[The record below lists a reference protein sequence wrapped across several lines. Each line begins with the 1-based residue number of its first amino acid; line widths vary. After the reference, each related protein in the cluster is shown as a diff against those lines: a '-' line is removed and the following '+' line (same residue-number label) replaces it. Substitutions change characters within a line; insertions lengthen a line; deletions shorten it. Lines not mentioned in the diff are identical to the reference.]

1 LGYIGQAPANKA
13 VKTADIEDSAIT
25 AAKIAD
31 GTVVAGEL
39 ASDSV
44 TTAKILNANVTTAK
58 LAADAVDGT
67 KLADDAVNSEH
78 YTDGSIDTAHIA
90 DDQITLA
97 KMASGTDGNII
108 SYDASGNP
116 VAIATGNDGQVLTSA
131 GAGQP
136 PAFEAAAGFDVTS
149 ITGATALTVDPAATD
164 EMVISDAGTLKRLDL
179 SLMQN
184 QPACYSSDTGHQDI
198 TSHVA
203 TIITFDDSATGDY
216 DVGGCYNATNGTV
229 TLNGLTAPAYSFT
242 PNVPGV
248 YQFIVNH
255 YWAGEGVD
263 HESANYVAIQMLI
276 NGSHYTKQSIGAM
289 EHGHYDDNNIQG
301 PAYINNVSLNGT
313 GDYVQ
318 FRVWNITDETTPY
331 HHDYG
336 GLTVH
341 RLIGIGHTAR

>member
-1 LGYIGQAPANKA
+1 MSGIVGSRLNIRGSG
-13 VKTADIEDSAIT
+13 
-25 AAKIAD
+25 
-31 GTVVAGEL
+31 VVG
-39 ASDSV
+39 
-44 TTAKILNANVTTAK
+44 K
-58 LAADAVDGT
+58 L
-67 KLADDAVNSEH
+67 
-78 YTDGSIDTAHIA
+78 
-90 DDQITLA
+90 
-97 KMASGTDGNII
+97 GTDG
-108 SYDASGNP
+108 
-116 VAIATGNDGQVLTSA
+116 QVFTSA
-131 GAGQP
+131 GAGKS
-136 PAFEAAAGFDVTS
+136 AVMEDSAGFDVTS

-179 SLMQN
+179 SLLQN

-301 PAYINNVSLNGT
+301 PAYINNISLNGT

-341 RLIGIGHTAR
+341 RLVGIGHTAR

>member
-1 LGYIGQAPANKA
+1 MGYIGQAPANKA

-78 YTDGSIDTAHIA
+78 YTDGSIDTAHINDLNVTTGKLAADAVTAAKLA
-90 DDQITLA
+90 DDAVVTANIVDVNVTEAKIADNAITLA

-136 PAFEAAAGFDVTS
+136 PAFEAAAGGGKVLQVVQGSASSGTQTTTSNSWQTYANVTCT
-149 ITGATALTVDPAATD
+149 ITPAASSSKILLWASQFNANGGNYVFMDFRREISGGASTNNISGATYG
-164 EMVISDAGTLKRLDL
+164 ISWHQDSANVEHSHMMTYLD
-179 SLMQN
+179 SPSTTSAITYKMN
-184 QPACYSSDTGHQDI
+184 FRNDNNSDTIQLGQNLFQ
-198 TSHVA
+198 V
-203 TIITFDDSATGDY
+203 IIAM
-216 DVGGCYNATNGTV
+216 
-229 TLNGLTAPAYSFT
+229 
-242 PNVPGV
+242 
-248 YQFIVNH
+248 
-255 YWAGEGVD
+255 E
-263 HESANYVAIQMLI
+263 
-276 NGSHYTKQSIGAM
+276 IGA
-289 EHGHYDDNNIQG
+289 
-301 PAYINNVSLNGT
+301 
-313 GDYVQ
+313 
-318 FRVWNITDETTPY
+318 
-331 HHDYG
+331 
-336 GLTVH
+336 
-341 RLIGIGHTAR
+341 

>member
-1 LGYIGQAPANKA
+1 MTYVGPRPANK
-13 VKTADIEDSAIT
+13 VVTTADIADSAVT

-67 KLADDAVNSEH
+67 KIADDAVNSEH

-136 PAFEAAAGFDVTS
+136 PAFEASAGFDVTS
-149 ITGATALTVDPAATD
+149 ITGATALAVNPALTD
-164 EMVISDAGTLKRLDL
+164 EIVLSDAGTLKRLDVEYISNHPCFSIKGGAL
-179 SLMQN
+179 TVSANTHTKCVFSAVQWNVGSNFDASTNYRFTCPADKEGKYLFTWNWGFTDSMDANKVAYTRLRKNNVEHYWHVGKKNTAYENDPLMVN
-184 QPACYSSDTGHQDI
+184 GCAIVDLNHNDYVEIWARH
-198 TSHVA
+198 
-203 TIITFDDSATGDY
+203 DDSNTVAHAQDY
-216 DVGGCYNATNGTV
+216 SIFSGFR
-229 TLNGLTAPAYSFT
+229 LS
-242 PNVPGV
+242 
-248 YQFIVNH
+248 
-255 YWAGEGVD
+255 GE
-263 HESANYVAIQMLI
+263 M
-276 NGSHYTKQSIGAM
+276 
-289 EHGHYDDNNIQG
+289 
-301 PAYINNVSLNGT
+301 
-313 GDYVQ
+313 
-318 FRVWNITDETTPY
+318 
-331 HHDYG
+331 
-336 GLTVH
+336 
-341 RLIGIGHTAR
+341 

>member
-1 LGYIGQAPANKA
+1 MSGIVGSRLNIRGSG
-13 VKTADIEDSAIT
+13 
-25 AAKIAD
+25 
-31 GTVVAGEL
+31 VVG
-39 ASDSV
+39 
-44 TTAKILNANVTTAK
+44 K
-58 LAADAVDGT
+58 L
-67 KLADDAVNSEH
+67 
-78 YTDGSIDTAHIA
+78 
-90 DDQITLA
+90 
-97 KMASGTDGNII
+97 GTDG
-108 SYDASGNP
+108 
-116 VAIATGNDGQVLTSA
+116 QVFTSA
-131 GAGQP
+131 GAGKS
-136 PAFEAAAGFDVTS
+136 AVMEDSAGFDVTS

-198 TSHVA
+198 TTNVN
-203 TIITFDDSATGDY
+203 TLITFDDSATGDY

-301 PAYINNVSLNGT
+301 PAYINNISLNGT